1 VDLRDLSVAE
11 RLWWSRD
18 LEIALLRVVNPK
30 APVGVRIAAKAQ
42 RNLGCEFFGYLPFNS
57 DRFIWAAE
65 KKAEL
70 EKEEQ
75 QEREQA
81 QKSSSGSSVWST
93 ISSVASGIGGALLSL
108 IPALRVIHSPLSI
121 SYEIPVAYN
130 QPHR

>member
-1 VDLRDLSVAE
+1 
-11 RLWWSRD
+11 
-18 LEIALLRVVNPK
+18 LRVFWVP
-30 APVGVRIAAKAQ
+30 PLQFGSVH
-42 RNLGCEFFGYLPFNS
+42 LGGRE
-57 DRFIWAAE
+57 D
-65 KKAEL
+65 AEL